1 MPRLHFKY
9 LPVMMALFFC
19 ISLSLLLEPSPAQ
32 AAVDADSFVTRSGTK
47 FYLNGNEFKFVGFN
61 MFDAAATDRYKCA
74 WWPRFTDSELDSTL
88 KYMRQTS
95 GATVLRFWAFQ
106 TYTKSGQDWSGMDR
120 VIRIAKQNGFKV
132 LPVLDNGPASCT
144 GNTSMEKWQYQN
156 DSWYVTGY
164 KVKFGTDA
172 LSYRDYVKAIVTKYK
187 DEPTIFGWVM
197 MNEANTGKRNS
208 FGKTVLMDF
217 TKDVGG
223 LIKSIDTKH
232 LVTVGTQ
239 SNGATAASGTDFVD
253 VYSLSQVD
261 FTSASERGY
270 WVGKENDPL
279 PGSADGKTLPSVSSY
294 DCLKTYQSK
303 VACSLANSIQVVK
316 KPFVIMEAGVKVDNN
331 PTSRQTRSQVM
342 KNKMNAMFNN
352 GASGYMLWHW
362 NKLLDDQKYD
372 ILQSQSDPLMATMKT
387 YAGYL
392 PNISNPSTPGVA
404 PAPIT
409 TGANAIVDRGVNLV
423 GGWQSVYGGVDAF
436 ASPAQLSYFQSKG
449 LNTFRVGF
457 LWDRLQPTLY
467 GPFDPTYL
475 AKMDKLVLDAE
486 ARGQKLAFVPLPG
499 KWKGNDV
506 GTSAVPQAAFNDL
519 WIKLATRYKNEPA
532 IWGYNLINEPGMG
545 DVWNISIA
553 PSAIAAIR
561 TVDMKKPIIVPT
573 STGGYGHYFNYHL
586 IGLPMQDPANNL
598 IYEAHFYFDTAP
610 DGVYRNGFDVPNG
623 NLNIGV
629 DRARDF
635 VDWCKGNNQKCY
647 AGEYGIP
654 AGWSWGTETCSYLGG
669 NNKDA
674 RWLTVLDNFL
684 TYMDQ
689 NNISGTY
696 WASGPYGDVNSVGP
710 FCDPVGKLIDGPQM
724 PILLKHL
731 SRTTAG
737 VQVAMPN
744 PDVLEQPT
752 STATN
757 TPELLTATMTLFP
770 TLTATNTPTET
781 PTYLPSATPTLIAS
795 ATITPTVIVPTA
807 TLVPSA
813 TKTPIVIPTV
823 RVPTATPTYLP
834 SATPALI
841 PSATITETPTV
852 MPTVRVPTATQQVV
866 IIPTKPSVIIIGGG
880 QATPVVNP
888 PATQPSVII
897 IGGPVVSV
905 PTQPSV
911 IIIGGEQATPVVN
924 PPATQPPVIIIG
936 GPVVPTPTPVGV
948 IVVPTA
954 VSPVIPTAV
963 PSTSSIVSFTLVNQE
978 TGADILTFTN
988 GMSLDMAKVGAKK
1001 ITIRANTQGTI
1012 GSVVF
1017 DWDSNLHFKT
1027 VNLVP
1032 YTLYDDTGHMNYS
1045 WPYTVGQHTLS
1056 ATAYS
1061 SMGGSGTALGT
1072 LSVQFTLVKT
1082 STN

>member
-1 MPRLHFKY
+1 MPPLLFKY
-9 LPVMMALFFC
+9 LPFVMALIFY
-19 ISLSLLLEPSPAQ
+19 ISLSLLPEPSPVQ

-47 FYLNGNEFKFVGFN
+47 FYLNGKEFKFVGFN

-74 WWPRFTDSELDSTL
+74 WWPRFTDSELDATL

-144 GNTSMEKWQYQN
+144 GNTSMEKWQYQS
-156 DSWYVTGY
+156 DSWYVSGY

-172 LSYRDYVKAIVTKYK
+172 LSYRDYVRAIVTKYK

-208 FGKTVLMDF
+208 SGKTVLIDF

-261 FTSASERGY
+261 FTSATERGY

-279 PGSADGKTLPSVSSY
+279 PGSADGKTLPNVNSY

-331 PTSRQTRSQVM
+331 PTSRQTRAQVM
-342 KNKMNAMFNN
+342 NNKMSAMFNN

-362 NKLLDDQKYD
+362 NKMLDDQKYD
-372 ILQSQSDPLMATMKT
+372 ILQSQSDPLMVTMKT

-392 PNISNPSTPGVA
+392 PTITSTSTPGVA

-409 TGANAIVDRGVNLV
+409 TGANTVVDRGVNLF
-423 GGWQSVYGGVDAF
+423 GGWQSAYGGVDAF

-475 AKMDKLVLDAE
+475 AKMDKLVVDAK
-486 ARGQKLAFVPLPG
+486 ALGQKLAFVPLPG

-545 DVWNISIA
+545 DIWNISIA

-573 STGGYGHYFNYHL
+573 STGGYGHYFKYHL

-610 DGVYRNGFDVPNG
+610 DGVYPNGFDVPNG

-629 DRARDF
+629 DRAKDF
-635 VDWCKGNNQKCY
+635 VEWCKGNNQKCY

-654 AGWSWGTETCSYLGG
+654 AGWSWGTATCSYLGG

-731 SRTTAG
+731 SRTAAG
-737 VQVAMPN
+737 VQVAVAMPN
-744 PDVLEQPT
+744 TDAVAPVEQPT
-752 STATN
+752 S
-757 TPELLTATMTLFP
+757 TATMTLFP
-770 TLTATNTPTET
+770 TLTATN
-781 PTYLPSATPTLIAS
+781 I
-795 ATITPTVIVPTA
+795 
-807 TLVPSA
+807 
-813 TKTPIVIPTV
+813 
-823 RVPTATPTYLP
+823 PTATPTYLP
-834 SATPALI
+834 SATPALV

-852 MPTVRVPTATQQVV
+852 ILTVFVPTAIPQVV
-866 IIPTKPSVIIIGGG
+866 IMPTQPSVIIIGGG
-880 QATPVVNP
+880 QAAPVVNP
-888 PATQPSVII
+888 TATQPSVII
-897 IGGPVVSV
+897 IGEPVVIV
-905 PTQPSV
+905 QPS
-911 IIIGGEQATPVVN
+911 Q
-924 PPATQPPVIIIG
+924 
-936 GPVVPTPTPVGV
+936 PVVPTPTPVGKP
-948 IVVPTA
+948 VVVSPTA
-954 VSPVIPTAV
+954 VPPVIPTAV
-963 PSTSSIVSFTLVNQE
+963 SSASSIVSFTLVNLE
-978 TGADILTFTN
+978 TGADILTFSN
-988 GMSLDMAKVGAKK
+988 GMTLDMASLGARK

-1017 DWDSNLHFKT
+1017 DWDTNLRFKT

-1045 WPYTVGQHTLS
+1045 WPYTVGQHTLT

-1082 STN
+1082 ATN